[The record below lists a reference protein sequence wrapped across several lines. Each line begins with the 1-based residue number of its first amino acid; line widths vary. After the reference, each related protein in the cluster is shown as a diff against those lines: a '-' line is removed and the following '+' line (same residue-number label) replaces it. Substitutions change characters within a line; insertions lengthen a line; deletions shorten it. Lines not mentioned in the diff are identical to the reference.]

1 MFLSVIIC
9 TYNRDQHIGRALDS
23 LIKQDYDKNDFEI
36 IIVDNNSTDKTAE
49 IISSFKRKHSD
60 FNITTAKETQQ
71 GLSFGRNKGISL
83 ARGTYLSYIDD
94 DGIAKKDYVSQI
106 KHYTEQYPD
115 YLAMGGKVLPTYE
128 TGIEPNWMSK
138 YIERIISVVNLGD
151 EVKELHKTY
160 PVGCNMIFKKE
171 IFDRVGRF
179 NTELKL
185 RSDDKYIFLKI
196 RQEGFKVL
204 YLPKVVVWHF
214 IDAFRTTPEYVKK
227 VSRLNGEAEYIRIK
241 STGKNCPW
249 SMITRLL
256 DYLFKVSAS
265 LALWLIYTLKG
276 QSIKGKMLFISLWK
290 QFKGFVSRPKF

>member
-9 TYNRDQHIGRALDS
+9 TYNRDQHIERALHS
-23 LIKQDYDKNDFEI
+23 LIKQDYDKSDYEI
-36 IIVDNNSTDKTAE
+36 IVVDNNSTDKTPE
-49 IISSFKRKHSD
+49 IIRDFKNNHPD
-60 FNITTAKETQQ
+60 FNIILAKETRQ
-71 GLSFGRNKGISL
+71 GLSYGRNKGIAL

-94 DGIAKKDYVSQI
+94 DGIAKEDYISKI
-106 KHYTEQYPD
+106 KQYTEQYPN
-115 YLAMGGKVLPTYE
+115 YYALGGKVLPTYE
-128 TGIEPNWMSK
+128 TKEEPNWMSN
-138 YIERIISVVNLGD
+138 YIERIISVVDLGNQ
-151 EVKELHKTY
+151 VKELPKIY

-171 IFDRVGRF
+171 IFKHVGSF

-196 RQEGFKVL
+196 RQEGYKVL

-249 SMITRLL
+249 SMILRLL

-265 LALWLIYTLKG
+265 LILWVIFAIKG
-276 QSIKGKMLFISLWK
+276 QNIKGKMLFISLWK
-290 QFKGFVSRPKF
+290 QFMGFISRPKF